1 MNWNWETSKYK
12 RTINGVTGV
21 DIDKLYGFQCKDL
34 VNAYAEEHVKQPFT
48 SGNAESLWR
57 VNQPG
62 WIKQKTPRP
71 GDVFV
76 MWFSSGGIEY
86 GHTGIVT
93 KVNSHGFYSL
103 DQNWYG
109 SSLTEGSPP
118 QEVFHVLDKTIRGFL
133 RPAKEGNMLGN
144 KNHLTILFKQ
154 FIGREPRSAEYAK
167 YLNKDASLAYEY
179 LHKNRKDL
187 PTYVERVANLN
198 KALKVKDIE
207 IARLKALSGDT
218 SEATLLGKALIKFLA
233 TFGFKKG

>member
-1 MNWNWETSKYK
+1 MNWDWKTSKYK
-12 RTINGVTGV
+12 RTINGKTGIDV
-21 DIDKLYGFQCKDL
+21 DRLFGFQCKDL
-34 VNAYAEEHVKQPFT
+34 VNAYAEEHIKRPFNL
-48 SGNAESLWR
+48 GNAESLWR
-57 VNQPG
+57 VDQPG
-62 WIKQKTPRP
+62 WAKQKTPKP

-76 MWFSSGGIEY
+76 MWYSYNKVEY

-118 QEVFHVLDKTIRGFL
+118 AEVFHVFDKSIRGYL
-133 RPAKEGNMLGN
+133 RPIQEGNMLVN

-154 FIGREPRSAEYAK
+154 FIGREPRSAEFAK

-187 PTYVERVANLN
+187 PIYMEKVASLS
-198 KALKVKDIE
+198 KVVATKDAE
-207 IARLKALSGDT
+207 IARLKAISGDT
-218 SEATLLGKALIKFLA
+218 SEATLLGRALIKLLA
-233 TFGFKKG
+233 TFGYKKG